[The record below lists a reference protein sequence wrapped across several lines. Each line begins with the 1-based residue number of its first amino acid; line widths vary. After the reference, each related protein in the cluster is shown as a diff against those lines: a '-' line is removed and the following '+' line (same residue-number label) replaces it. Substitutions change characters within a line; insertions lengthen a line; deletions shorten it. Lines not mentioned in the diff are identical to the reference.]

1 MATILEERV
10 DVVEARVDRLEVIFG
25 QFMVQT
31 GMAIQRMDRTIER
44 LDRSIERMDR
54 TIERMDRSI
63 ERIEATIVEMKAEA
77 TSERR
82 EINKRWGELARK
94 QGTLVEDL
102 IAPGLRRI
110 ARDELGCGDVRF
122 FAERVLRI
130 RSDDPSRRR
139 EFDALYVGEFAV
151 LLNETKSS
159 PRAEDAQAFLD
170 FLRSGEF
177 ARYFPEYRDLPI
189 VPVFSSL
196 YLPADL
202 VTFLSRNRIYAV
214 AMGEEAMQVLN
225 RDQVQQAAA

>member
-1 MATILEERV
+1 MATILEDRV
-10 DVVEARVDRLEVIFG
+10 DVVEARVDRLEVLFG
-25 QFMVQT
+25 QFMIQA
-31 GMAIQRMDRTIER
+31 GMAMQ
-44 LDRSIERMDR
+44 
-54 TIERMDRSI
+54 RMDRSI
-63 ERIEATIVEMKAEA
+63 ERIEATIAEMKAEA

-82 EINKRWGELARK
+82 EMNKRWGELARK

-102 IAPGLRRI
+102 IAPSLRRI

-159 PRAEDAQAFLD
+159 PRAEDAQTFLD

-196 YLPADL
+196 YLPGDL
-202 VTFLSRNRIYAV
+202 VTFLSRNGIYAV

-225 RDQVQQAAA
+225 LDQVQRATS